1 MARPLYPEDGFLYDV
16 AMMEAE
22 KEYNEWVKSRK
33 GKRGI
38 VVYTRKQEDADA
50 HL

>member
-1 MARPLYPEDGFLYDV
+1 MEYDV

-22 KEYNEWVKSRK
+22 EEYNEWVKSRK

-38 VVYTRKQEDADA
+38 TVYTRKQEDADA
-50 HL
+50 RV